1 MVLEKKN
8 PLVPLESRRVLR
20 LSENRNQAMQ
30 RFRVLHK
37 AGGFSC
43 NFHLLDS
50 FFRHWAAKLGRE
62 GSERVEVCAAPP
74 WQVPRCPRAPGAALT
89 AASSSARGPTR
100 ARRPDSEPPELAASV

>member
-74 WQVPRCPRAPGAALT
+74 WQVPPSPRRHADRGLQLRTRPHARSAPGLRT
-89 AASSSARGPTR
+89 A
-100 ARRPDSEPPELAASV
+100 